1 MKDAQTDERMPT
13 KSLIAYEKIRSMILK
28 GTALPGTRLILA
40 ELEEKLGVG
49 RGPIRD
55 ALLLLDKSG
64 LVQNIPYKGA
74 IVMLPPGYREMELI
88 YQQRCQIEL
97 ALATEAMRQASE
109 DDIAE
114 LLETSKQMD
123 QAATKK
129 EYFFHMD
136 RDFHRQLYQLS
147 RMPHLMSVV
156 DHLMDF
162 VQAFLT
168 LRAFSPEHTALF
180 NQQHGIIIEA
190 LKKKDEQLL
199 RDTLK
204 ANIMV
209 GLELVRDEMQR
220 IKRNDTDDVNV

>member
-1 MKDAQTDERMPT
+1 MKDTQKLEQSQT
-13 KSLIAYEKIRSMILK
+13 KSLIAYEKIRGMILD

-40 ELEEKLGVG
+40 ELEEKLEVG

-74 IVMLPPGYREMELI
+74 VVMLPPDHREMELI
-88 YQQRCQIEL
+88 YKQRCQIEVI
-97 ALATEAMRQASE
+97 LATEALHRASE
-109 DDIAE
+109 KDIAN
-114 LLETSKQMD
+114 LLQTANGMEKASITN
-123 QAATKK
+123 
-129 EYFFHMD
+129 EYFFHTD

-162 VQAFLT
+162 VQIFLT
-168 LRAFSPEHTALF
+168 IRKFSAEHTALF
-180 NQQHGIIIEA
+180 MQQHSIILEA
-190 LKKKDEQLL
+190 LKQKDTELL
-199 RDTLK
+199 CSTLE

-209 GLELVRDEMQR
+209 GLDLVLDEMQHF
-220 IKRNDTDDVNV
+220 KRYE